1 MLNFPACVRIF
12 VALKPCDMRKSFNG
26 LYALAQEQLEEDP
39 REGAL
44 FLFSNKPRTLLKILY
59 FDGSGLWVLAKRL
72 EKGTFTWPQ
81 GNSEKLLLSRR
92 SLAVFT
98 LHEEK
103 WGYNNLINS
112 DLWFKI
118 MRIKL
123 DMPQPPQNRGCYY

>member
-1 MLNFPACVRIF
+1 MLNFPSCIRVF

-59 FDGSGLWVLAKRL
+59 FDGSGLVVLAKRL

-81 GNSEKLLLSRR
+81 GNGEKMQLSRR
-92 SLAVFT
+92 SLAV
-98 LHEEK
+98 LMEGVDLKRGHLKK
-103 WGYNNLINS
+103 WHG
-112 DLWFKI
+112 D
-118 MRIKL
+118 
-123 DMPQPPQNRGCYY
+123 